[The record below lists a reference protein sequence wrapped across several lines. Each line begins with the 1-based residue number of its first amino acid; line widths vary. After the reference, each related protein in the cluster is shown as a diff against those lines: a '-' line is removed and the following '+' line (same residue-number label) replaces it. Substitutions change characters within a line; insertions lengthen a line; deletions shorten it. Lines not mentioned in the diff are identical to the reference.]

1 MIVKNRKEKQTEP
14 YPFSKKSREFCLKY
28 KNNPSV
34 NIAFFFLFAQ
44 FSVFSVMASYLLPP
58 SFQISPW
65 HHLTHQLSV
74 TSVFLPGDSP
84 PGTFTCLLHSEL
96 VALKV
101 CSQPASCL
109 LFLSHLSEAFLNVL
123 YYLDVCSHVRLVRIW
138 VWGGGGGS
146 RSTGLSALL
155 GEVPPGVIPRL
166 SISSEIYS

>member
-1 MIVKNRKEKQTEP
+1 MIVKNRKEKQTEH
-14 YPFSKKSREFCLKY
+14 YPFSKKNYFRKFCLKY
-28 KNNPSV
+28 KNNPAV
-34 NIAFFFLFAQ
+34 NIAFFLSFCL
-44 FSVFSVMASYLLPP
+44 VFSFSIMASYLLPP

-74 TSVFLPGDSP
+74 TSVFLRGDSP

-96 VALKV
+96 VALKA

-123 YYLDVCSHVRLVRIW
+123 HYLDVCSHVRPVGIW
-138 VWGGGGGS
+138 VWVGSGGS

-155 GEVPPGVIPRL
+155 GRSGSWCDAETQHI
-166 SISSEIYS
+166 I